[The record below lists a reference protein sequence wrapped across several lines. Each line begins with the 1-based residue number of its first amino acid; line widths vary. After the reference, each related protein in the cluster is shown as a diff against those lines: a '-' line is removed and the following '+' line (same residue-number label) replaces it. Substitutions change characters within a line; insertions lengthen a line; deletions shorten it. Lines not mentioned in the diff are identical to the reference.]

1 MQFHSVIRLNGKTAT
16 GIPVPAD
23 VVDSLASGKRP
34 KVRVTLNNY
43 TYRSS
48 IAPMSGEFLIPVSD
62 DVRKHAGVAAGDK
75 VEVTIE
81 IDTEVRE
88 VTVPPDFAEALAR
101 SAEAKRVFDNL
112 SYSNKSRFVLSVE
125 QAKTAETRKRR
136 IEKAVSELREGK
148 L

>member
-1 MQFHSVIRLNGKTAT
+1 MQFHSIIRLNGKTAT

-23 VVDSLASGKRP
+23 VVASLGSGKRP

-62 DVRKHAGVAAGDK
+62 EVRKHAGVAAGDE

-81 IDTEVRE
+81 IDTEARE
-88 VTVPPDFAEALAR
+88 VTVPPDFAEALDLN
-101 SAEAKRVFDNL
+101 AEAKRVFDTL
-112 SYSNKSRFVLSVE
+112 SYSNKSRFVLSIE

-136 IEKAVSELREGK
+136 IEKAVSELHEGK
-148 L
+148 F